1 MLAISFSGSLTFL
14 GHSMVSTGSILFMM
28 LAMAAVIRRLKLPF
42 KVIVKPFLILSLTI
56 NVYLKL
62 IVSL

>member
-1 MLAISFSGSLTFL
+1 MLVISFSGSLTFL
-14 GHSMVSTGSILFMM
+14 GHSMGSTGSILFMM
-28 LAMAAVIRRLKLPF
+28 LAMAAVIRRLKFPF

>member
-1 MLAISFSGSLTFL
+1 
-14 GHSMVSTGSILFMM
+14 MVSTGSILFMM